1 MKTGKVKIRQT
12 TVILLLFLISVV
24 AAVFTLPDNTTDTYI
39 RSIGELS
46 GKNVG
51 VQNSTMYEVSL
62 MKKNPDALVSIY
74 SDPSSMEMSLIQRKI
89 DAIATEEIT
98 YRAMK
103 IAHPEVVALDEPLDT
118 SPVGFAFAEN
128 ERGRTLYYQMEEYIA
143 KCNSNGTLK
152 KLEEYW
158 VKKYDPDT
166 SRSRAEGFTGKNGT
180 IRIAMEAGFEG
191 FSNLV
196 DGKPC
201 GLDVD
206 YVYGFCREYDY
217 IPEIILM
224 DFDGIAPS
232 ITSGKCDFGSGIVL
246 TEEREEEL
254 LVSSCYY
261 ENKILMVA
269 IGESESGSFIDEIKN
284 SFVNT
289 FIKEN
294 RWKMFLEGTGVTL
307 LITIM
312 SVLIGTLLGFGG
324 YLLIKDGDPFC
335 GKFLGAFSWIV
346 QGVPTVVILMLL
358 YYVIFGTKSISS
370 TITAI
375 IGFSIMFACSVM
387 DMIGSGVKAVDSGQN
402 EAARAQGLSNRQSF
416 FRIILPQA
424 AYHFMPSFKSE
435 VITILQETS
444 IVGYIA
450 IMDLTKMADMIRS
463 RTFDAFFPIISSAI
477 IYLLLIVVL
486 TKIIDRINPKID
498 ITKRKLPKE
507 ITMIQK

>member
-1 MKTGKVKIRQT
+1 MKTGKIKVRNT
-12 TVILLLFLISVV
+12 TVILLVFLISVV
-24 AAVFTLPDNTTDTYI
+24 AAVIMLPENAADTYI
-39 RSIGELS
+39 SSISELS

-51 VQNSTMYEVSL
+51 VQNSTLYEVSL
-62 MKKNPDALVSIY
+62 LEKNPDALVSIY
-74 SDPSSMEMSLIQRKI
+74 SDPSGMEMALIQRKI

-98 YRAMK
+98 YRAFR
-103 IAHPEVVALDEPLDT
+103 IAYPEVSALEEPLDT

-128 ERGRTLYYQMEEYIA
+128 KRGRTLYYQMEEYIA
-143 KCNSNGTLK
+143 KCKSDGTLER
-152 KLEEYW
+152 LEEYW
-158 VKKYDPDT
+158 VKNYDPDVC
-166 SRSRAEGFTGKNGT
+166 RSHAEDFTGENGT

-196 DGKPC
+196 EGEIC
-201 GLDVD
+201 GFDVD
-206 YVYGFCREYDY
+206 YVYGFCREYGY
-217 IPEIILM
+217 IPEIVLM

-232 ITSGKCDFGSGIVL
+232 ITSGKCDFGTGIVL
-246 TEEREEEL
+246 SEEREEEML
-254 LVSSCYY
+254 LSSAYY
-261 ENKILMVA
+261 ENKILMVV
-269 IGESESGSFIDEIKN
+269 IGEFESGSFFEKIKN

-289 FIKEN
+289 FIKES
-294 RWKMFLEGTGVTL
+294 RWKMLLEGTGVTL

-312 SVLIGTLLGFGG
+312 SVIIGAILGFGG

-335 GKFLGAFSWIV
+335 RKFLGAFSWVV

-358 YYVIFGTKSISS
+358 YYVVFGTKSISS

-375 IGFSIMFACSVM
+375 IGFSLIFACAVM
-387 DMIGSGVKAVDSGQN
+387 DMIGSGVKAVDPGQN

-416 FRIILPQA
+416 FRIVLPQA

-463 RTFDAFFPIISSAI
+463 RTFDAFFPLISSAV

-486 TKIIDRINPKID
+486 SKIIDLINPKID
-498 ITKRKLPKE
+498 ISKRKLPKE
-507 ITMIQK
+507 IAAPRK